1 MLQRKLTI
9 ALSKPLEPIVAQ
21 FLAFLFAYALSQFFR
36 SFLAVIAPELK
47 AELGIDATGLATLS
61 MAWFLAFALAQFA
74 VGPALD
80 GYGPRRTMPA
90 FMLVAVAGALA
101 FAASTSF
108 AQSVA
113 GMALIGV
120 GSANIYMG
128 AVYTFARTAEP
139 GKFAQLCSWLLGIG
153 SFGNLAAATP
163 LAYAAET
170 YGWRS
175 TFVAI
180 AALTFVSGLIIL
192 AIVRDPP
199 RAAAPSGRAVTFWGA
214 LADIVRIR
222 ALWPIVPMVAISYA
236 VMLAERGLWVGPY
249 FSEVYGLAPTD
260 RGNAIL
266 AMAAAMSIG
275 ALLYGPADRI
285 FGTRKW
291 VVVIGTAATM
301 MLFAL
306 LGLWREAGLAPAV
319 VLIAAIGAVGMTY
332 AVLLAHVRS
341 YLPEHL
347 LGRGI
352 TLTNFMFFAGA
363 VMLQPVSGWIVD
375 SLRDRGL
382 PAADVYGTLH
392 LLFAGLLLTAVA
404 IYAFS
409 TETDRGQSA
418 TETK

>member
-1 MLQRKLTI
+1 M
-9 ALSKPLEPIVAQ
+9 AQ

-36 SFLAVIAPELK
+36 SFLAVIAPELQ

-101 FAASTSF
+101 FASSTSF
-108 AQSVA
+108 AQSVV

-128 AVYTFARTAEP
+128 AVYTFARTAKPER
-139 GKFAQLCSWLLGIG
+139 FAQLCSWLLGIG
-153 SFGNLAAATP
+153 SLGNLAAATP

-170 YGWRS
+170 YGWRA

-180 AALTFVSGLIIL
+180 AVLTLLSAVVVL
-192 AIVRDPP
+192 AVVRDPP
-199 RAAAPSGRAVTFWGA
+199 KATAPPGKPHSFWSA
-214 LADIVRIR
+214 LGSIVRIR
-222 ALWPIVPMVAISYA
+222 QLWPMIPIVAISYA

-249 FSEVYGLAPTD
+249 FSEVHGLGPTD

-275 ALLYGPADRI
+275 ALVYGPADRI
-285 FGTRKW
+285 FGTQKW
-291 VVVIGTAATM
+291 VVVAGTAATIA
-301 MLFAL
+301 LFTV
-306 LGLWREAGLAPAV
+306 LGLWRDSSLATAI
-319 VLIAAIGAVGMTY
+319 VLVAAIGAIGMTY
-332 AVLLAHVRS
+332 AVLLAHIRS
-341 YLPEHL
+341 FLPEHL

-352 TLTNFMFFAGA
+352 TLTNFLFFAGA
-363 VMLQPVSGWIVD
+363 VVLQPISGQIVD
-375 SLRDRGL
+375 RLRASGV
-382 PAADVYGTLH
+382 ASSGIYGTLH
-392 LLFAGLLLTAVA
+392 LLFAGLLFVA
-404 IYAFS
+404 LAFYIFAR
-409 TETDRGQSA
+409 EADRGQTA
-418 TETK
+418 TAGK